1 MDARPD
7 QDPASAP
14 GEADRLLFA
23 VFNEIGIIEQLART
37 RFEDVMPDGL
47 LLPHFTV
54 LNHLVR
60 LGDDKSLK
68 SLAFAFQ
75 VSKGAMT
82 NTTQR
87 LERRGFVEVRP
98 DPHDGRGKRVFITE
112 AGRKVREEAI
122 AALGPELRELAVHPG
137 LGAFEAILPHLE
149 AIRRALDAMRD
160 PGQPAT

>member
-1 MDARPD
+1 MDALPD
-7 QDPASAP
+7 QPQ
-14 GEADRLLFA
+14 GEAERLLFT

-37 RFEDVMPDGL
+37 RFETVMPDGL

-82 NTTQR
+82 NTVQR
-87 LERRGFVEVRP
+87 LERRGLVTVRP
-98 DPHDGRGKRVFITE
+98 DPRDGRGKRVFITE
-112 AGRKVREEAI
+112 AGRAVRETAI
-122 AALGPELRELAVHPG
+122 AALGPELQDLAVSPG
-137 LGAFEAILPHLE
+137 LAAFEAILPHLE

-160 PGQPAT
+160 PRPPSA